1 MLSGTSLRGLF
12 AGNRVNAARVSTSV
26 CPQTKIGEHISSQE
40 GNWARIEIDLHWI
53 SNGST
58 MDHDLRLQRTIHE
71 VHPMQFDI
79 RATNTVTTRPSRA
92 CITPGLQQDRSLALL
107 YYFSHG
113 YSSYPQR
120 LRGGWTMAKPYQH
133 RIGVRAEICFDLIFD
148 ICDPAPQQISQAVA
162 EGSPTDRG
170 RRRSFQGSKS

>member
-1 MLSGTSLRGLF
+1 MHRACGLRMLPAKGGNDPLPLPLRLRLRWSF
-12 AGNRVNAARVSTSV
+12 PPSE
-26 CPQTKIGEHISSQE
+26 CQE